1 MGTANSIADQVIAQ
15 CRSVAADSVRAFLGR
30 IDPEY
35 LSKFDPRTIGSHIRA
50 LSRLSAEEPATVMF
64 HQSSGLIDCTILA
77 FDHPFEFSSITGL
90 MAGTGFSIESSDAY
104 TLSRVKQAA
113 QPAQPLRRSRL
124 RPIQR
129 DPNTDAVIL
138 DRFRGRLAGPVDD
151 FKQWSKPFGSE
162 LLEVLRL
169 LDRDDDES
177 TSRAKRMVVE
187 RVTQWL
193 KSRRE
198 TTARIDVLTPAQA
211 TIEQLPQAT
220 RLRLRAPDAPAFL
233 YALSTALSLH
243 GLQIQRTRIETIDG
257 QAVDEIDVVDAFGKP
272 LVEAGRV
279 EQLRLSMLLTQQFVY
294 FLDRSPDPFSALR
307 RFEEL
312 SEKIV
317 QLKQRGQWLELLSNP
332 LSMIDL
338 AKVLGASDYLWEDF
352 IRFQAESLLPV
363 FREHVRGRDV
373 CPPARALPRRLEEAL
388 EGAVKVE
395 EQRTRLTEFKDREL
409 FLIDLDHI
417 LSTENPDAAFSL
429 LSERLVLLAENLVA
443 TSARLVHNEL
453 VRLYGQPRDAKKRE
467 VTYAIFGLG
476 KLGGVALGY
485 ASDIELL
492 FLFGAS
498 GRTSG
503 GTRGALTNDEFFAI
517 LTRETADFIQARREG
532 IFQVDLRLRPYGS
545 NGPLACSKDQF
556 ADYHDPRG
564 SAHPFERLALVRLRW
579 IAGDPRLGFEI
590 DQIRDRLLFEGPP
603 LDLDAIWDICGKMR
617 KQHLE
622 GRKLNSKYSPGA
634 LTDLEA
640 TVQLLQV
647 NHARDVPQLR
657 TPRLTLA
664 IHGLYRARVLSP
676 VEFEQLLGAYQFL
689 RRLIN
694 AQRVLRG
701 SAQDL
706 FLPPAGSDELVHL
719 GRRMNYTR
727 PDNGANEAEQLLRD
741 FQMHTRNVQR
751 FIKRHLR
758 RGVPGET
765 S

>member
-1 MGTANSIADQVIAQ
+1 MGTADSISDQVIAQ
-15 CRSVAADSVRAFLGR
+15 CKSVAPESVRAFLGR

-35 LSKFDPRTIGSHIRA
+35 LSKFDPKTICSHIRA
-50 LSRLSAEEPATVMF
+50 LSTLSADEPAAVILQ
-64 HQSSGLIDCTILA
+64 QSRGLIDCTILA

-104 TLSRVKQAA
+104 TLARIKQTAR
-113 QPAQPLRRSRL
+113 PVQPLRRSRL
-124 RPIQR
+124 RKVQR
-129 DPNTDAVIL
+129 DPSSDAVIL
-138 DRFRGRLAGPVDD
+138 DRFRGRLVGPIDD
-151 FKQWSKPFGSE
+151 FKQWSRQFESE

-177 TSRAKRMVVE
+177 TSRAKRLVVE

-198 TTARIDVLTPAQA
+198 ISPRVDVLTPAQA
-211 TIEQLPQAT
+211 AIEQLPQAT

-233 YALSTALSLH
+233 YALSTSLSLH

-257 QAVDEIDVVDAFGKP
+257 HAVDEIDVVDAFGKP
-272 LVEAGRV
+272 LVEADRV

-317 QLKQRGQWLELLSNP
+317 QLKQRGQWLALLSNP

-338 AKVLGASDYLWEDF
+338 AKVLGASEYLWEDF

-373 CPPARALPRRLEEAL
+373 CPPARSLPRRLEESL
-388 EGAVKVE
+388 KGAKTIE
-395 EQRTRLTEFKDREL
+395 EQRTRLNEFKEREL

-417 LSTENPDAAFSL
+417 LSTENADAAFQI
-429 LSERLVLLAENLVA
+429 LSERLVMLAENLVA
-443 TSARLVHNEL
+443 TSARVVYTEL
-453 VRLYGQPRDAKKRE
+453 LRLYGQPRDEKRRD
-467 VTYAIFGLG
+467 VSFAIFGLG

-492 FLFGAS
+492 FLFGSS
-498 GRTSG
+498 GRTTG
-503 GTRGALTNDEFFAI
+503 GTRGSLTNDEFFAI
-517 LTRETADFIQARREG
+517 LTRETSDFIQAKREG

-545 NGPLACSKDQF
+545 NGPLACSRGQF
-556 ADYHDPRG
+556 AEYYGPKG
-564 SAHPFERLALVRLRW
+564 AAHPFERLALVRLRW

-590 DQIRDRLLFEGPP
+590 DQLRDKLLFEGPP

-647 NHARDVPQLR
+647 THAKDVPQLR

-664 IHGLYRARVLSP
+664 IQGLYRARVLSP
-676 VEFEQLLGAYQFL
+676 IEFEQLLGAYQFL

-706 FLPPAGSDELVHL
+706 LLPPAESDELVHL
-719 GRRMNYTR
+719 GRRMNYART
-727 PDNGANEAEQLLRD
+727 DDGANEAELLVRD
-741 FQMHTRNVQR
+741 FQMHTKNVQQ

-758 RGVPGET
+758 RGVPGA
-765 S
+765 